1 VRRLAVAPLPEGSR
15 ARTTANIAALATEPA
30 AALIVTGFAKEI
42 DAPSGVDGC
51 LVLLLEG
58 SERTVDAATR
68 ELRSALGAAG
78 VPQTRLIDREAG
90 FAFARVLDAYVET
103 LGSRS
108 MTYRSLGLPSDTTP
122 RIDAFARVARANRLT
137 LETIEDVRTG
147 DVIAR
152 LSARLVADFAT
163 RAKLFDGER
172 RTALA
177 EARILVAPEKLRA
190 GLDAW
195 GAPPASLPLMR
206 TLKSRFDPNGT
217 LAPGRYVGGI

>member
-1 VRRLAVAPLPEGSR
+1 M
-15 ARTTANIAALATEPA
+15 
-30 AALIVTGFAKEI
+30 
-42 DAPSGVDGC
+42 
-51 LVLLLEG
+51 
-58 SERTVDAATR
+58 
-68 ELRSALGAAG
+68 
-78 VPQTRLIDREAG
+78 IDREAG

-217 LAPGRYVGGI
+217 LVPIARQSPAAPQEMPSSCVTLDGLGTLRRRHLGQRFYGCFSETVSTITRVKFGSVASRFVF